1 MSRRPHAEDRGL
13 AAVARVR
20 ALRENDSRIGLQMVL
35 AEEAAGAARLAGLD
49 RTLAAATV
57 PALTTP
63 GELVAQR
70 TALANVGLLAQEAR
84 AAQVSAEIVSA
95 EARAHWSADR
105 ARLAAV
111 EQLLER
117 RAAGR
122 RTESMKREAREADD
136 LAAQRWARR
145 ATADSR
151 STP

>member
-1 MSRRPHAEDRGL
+1 MSRPHAADRGL

-20 ALRENDSRIGLQMVL
+20 ALRENDSRVGLQMVL

-49 RTLAAATV
+49 RTLATAVV
-57 PALTTP
+57 PDQTTP
-63 GELVAQR
+63 GELLVRR
-70 TALANVGLLAQEAR
+70 TALASVGLLAQEAR
-84 AAQVSAEIVSA
+84 AAQVTAEIVSA

-117 RAAGR
+117 RAAAR

-145 ATADSR
+145 PAAHDR